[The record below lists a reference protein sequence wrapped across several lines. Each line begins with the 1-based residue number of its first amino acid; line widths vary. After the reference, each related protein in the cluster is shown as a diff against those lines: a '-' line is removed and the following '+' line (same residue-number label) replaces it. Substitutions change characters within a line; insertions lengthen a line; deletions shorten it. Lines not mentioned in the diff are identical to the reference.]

1 MRKHQERTGQQ
12 GEYENAPEIRHNV
25 ANMTI

>member
-12 GEYENAPEIRHNV
+12 GEYENTPEIRHN
-25 ANMTI
+25 ATNMTI